1 MSKNTAEEQKAEKKG
16 RGKKPLVALL
26 LAALLGLGAYGGATL
41 YNNESNK
48 NTENEATKTPEVVKD
63 KITISVSGADVLVN
77 DQKQALA
84 EGQNWKQ
91 WLEEYFSKK
100 DMAKTEVTVDYSY
113 GDKDVSDAIKAALDE
128 LKISVT
134 EK

>member
-113 GDKDVSDAIKAALDE
+113 GDKDVSDAIKAALNE